1 MTDAAD
7 RLEAMAARIRAN
19 KDDEFAGCVVVIPPQ
34 ADEQRQ
40 GGDSGDAIEILLI
53 DPARDAVNF
62 WSTAKAKLE
71 LTYQAFLNQHQR
83 PPLGFR

>member
-19 KDDEFAGCVVVIPPQ
+19 KDDEFAGAICIIPPQ
-34 ADEQRQ
+34 SDDPH
-40 GGDSGDAIEILLI
+40 GSDSETIELLLI
-53 DPARDAVNF
+53 DPKRDQANF

-71 LTYQAFLNQHQR
+71 VAITNFQLQHQR
-83 PPLGFR
+83 PNLGFR